1 MLFLL
6 VLIYL
11 GNPTPYKLPINFIS
25 YLMLMFHPHY
35 LHSIFCLPFISTS
48 VQVQTDNKRP
58 RTAGQPGPASQLMQ
72 NNKPKKPADEQFE
85 RTTK

>member
-1 MLFLL
+1 ML
-6 VLIYL
+6 
-11 GNPTPYKLPINFIS
+11 S
-25 YLMLMFHPHY
+25 PHY
-35 LHSIFCLPFISTS
+35 LRSILNLPFLTTS

-85 RTTK
+85 GTAK